1 MAYKAWL
8 IAALMG
14 ATLILAGCEK
24 PSTEIRAMDDAA
36 HARIGVMSGTTGEAV
51 ARQRFPQAEL
61 HTFQDVMDAVAALN
75 AGKLDVVVTAFPT
88 ANLVAKK
95 NPALQVFPEPLRS
108 DDTSVAV
115 RKGDAAL
122 LAQIDHAIGEFKNDG
137 TLQSAHRRWFKTGL
151 EPYDEIDIP
160 VATAGVP
167 LLSLIHI

>member
-8 IAALMG
+8 LAALMG

-24 PSTEIRAMDDAA
+24 PSTDIRAIDDAA
-36 HARIGVMSGTTGEAV
+36 HARIGVMSGTTGETV
-51 ARQRFPQAEL
+51 AMQRFPQADL

-75 AGKLDVVVTAFPT
+75 AGKLDVVITAFPT
-88 ANLVAKK
+88 ANLVARK

-108 DDTSVAV
+108 DDTAVAV

-137 TLQSAHRRWFKTGL
+137 TLQSAHRRWFKTDLG
-151 EPYDEIDIP
+151 PYAEIDIP

-167 LLSLIHI
+167 FKG